1 MLAHKTIDIR
11 PELWRR
17 ARINAELSG
26 VPLRDYL
33 SYLLVSCEPVV
44 EADDERRAILEEQT
58 RLNRE
63 ARQALGREE

>member
-11 PELWRR
+11 PELWRQ

-26 VPLRDYL
+26 VPLRDYI
-33 SYLLVSCEPVV
+33 SYLLTTSQPIQEGDS
-44 EADDERRAILEEQT
+44 EQRAILDAQV

-63 ARQALGREE
+63 ARQSAVSQD